1 MIVTMPSAQPV
12 STPKTAKGKVPAPA
26 PVAAPPEQKLCSA
39 GVATTVPQKAVTSP
53 QKRMTTSSPKAR
65 TTTAAN
71 GEGPSTAIDKVDTSY
86 LQTLMGYNAR
96 RAALSIIELFL
107 ERLAPYGLKPVDFS
121 VMSTIQHNP
130 GVTSRQLCAA
140 LNLLPPNLVG
150 LIQSLESRGLI
161 DRKPHPHDRRAV
173 GLHATAKGQALMQ
186 QAEQTASDL
195 EIEKTAKLTPAQRKT
210 LLALLQKIYL

>member
-1 MIVTMPSAQPV
+1 MTKPQTLAPSTGDLKKPKVPVKVPTGLAKGVVVKTPGKV
-12 STPKTAKGKVPAPA
+12 STK
-26 PVAAPPEQKLCSA
+26 
-39 GVATTVPQKAVTSP
+39 
-53 QKRMTTSSPKAR
+53 SSTDNPLA
-65 TTTAAN
+65 
-71 GEGPSTAIDKVDTSY
+71 AIDKVDTRF

-107 ERLAPYGLKPVDFS
+107 VRLAPYGLKPVDFS

-130 GVTSRQLCAA
+130 GVTSRQLCAT

-161 DRKPHPHDRRAV
+161 ERKPHPHDGRAV
-173 GLHATAKGQALMQ
+173 GLHASPKGQALMVK
-186 QAEQTASDL
+186 AEQAASEL

-210 LLALLQKIYL
+210 LLTLLQKIYL

>member
-1 MIVTMPSAQPV
+1 MRGCWMKQAMPRAAFP
-12 STPKTAKGKVPAPA
+12 PKNSRSLDKGAIA
-26 PVAAPPEQKLCSA
+26 
-39 GVATTVPQKAVTSP
+39 P
-53 QKRMTTSSPKAR
+53 QKRAVSVKAMRQR
-65 TTTAAN
+65 THSADA
-71 GEGPSTAIDKVDTSY
+71 SLASIDQVDSSY

-130 GVTSRQLCAA
+130 GVTSRQLCAS

-161 DRKPHPHDRRAV
+161 ERKPHPHDGRAV
-173 GLHATAKGQALMQ
+173 GLHATPKGHALMV
-186 QAEQTASDL
+186 QAEQTATEL
-195 EIEKTAKLTPAQRKT
+195 ELEKTAKLTPAERKT

>member
-1 MIVTMPSAQPV
+1 MSETQRSRSKTLTAGPKAATAAKVRASAAKKPAAKASRASAV
-12 STPKTAKGKVPAPA
+12 ANPATASD
-26 PVAAPPEQKLCSA
+26 VAA
-39 GVATTVPQKAVTSP
+39 V
-53 QKRMTTSSPKAR
+53 
-65 TTTAAN
+65 
-71 GEGPSTAIDKVDTSY
+71 DKVDTSY
-86 LQTLMGYNAR
+86 LQSLMGYNAR

-121 VMSTIQHNP
+121 VMTTIHHNP

-161 DRKPHPHDRRAV
+161 ERKPHPHDGRAV
-173 GLHATAKGQALMQ
+173 GLHATPKGHALME

-195 EIEKTAKLTPAQRKT
+195 EIEKTARLTPAQRKT
-210 LLALLQKIYL
+210 LLELLQKIYL

>member
-1 MIVTMPSAQPV
+1 MSSPEKPMGAELAASSAKAHTRARPAPKEKAPRTASAKKPSAG
-12 STPKTAKGKVPAPA
+12 A
-26 PVAAPPEQKLCSA
+26 
-39 GVATTVPQKAVTSP
+39 
-53 QKRMTTSSPKAR
+53 
-65 TTTAAN
+65 
-71 GEGPSTAIDKVDTSY
+71 AIDKVDTAY

-130 GVTSRQLCAA
+130 GVTSRQLCAT

-161 DRKPHPHDRRAV
+161 ERKPHPHDGRAV
-173 GLHATAKGQALMQ
+173 GLHATPKGKALMV
-186 QAEQTASDL
+186 QAEQTASEL

-210 LLALLQKIYL
+210 LLELLQKIYL

>member
-1 MIVTMPSAQPV
+1 MAV
-12 STPKTAKGKVPAPA
+12 SPAPKPTA
-26 PVAAPPEQKLCSA
+26 TGTSKGPASKGPASKRQAAKPRA
-39 GVATTVPQKAVTSP
+39 GKD
-53 QKRMTTSSPKAR
+53 KSSPTESVDK
-65 TTTAAN
+65 
-71 GEGPSTAIDKVDTSY
+71 IDTRY

-130 GVTSRQLCAA
+130 GVTSRQLCTA

-161 DRKPHPHDRRAV
+161 ERKPHPHDGRAV
-173 GLHATAKGQALMQ
+173 GLHATVKGQALMV
-186 QAEQTASDL
+186 QAEQTASEL
-195 EIEKTAKLTPAQRKT
+195 EIEKTAKLTPAQRQT
-210 LLALLQKIYL
+210 LLTLLQKIYL